1 MKLRGEGSTLN
12 GFIDKGSQVRG
23 DLAFEETFRIDGRF
37 EGKIRSGSELIVGD
51 DADVTAEID
60 VGRLSVNGSLKG
72 SVRATERVELL
83 AKARVF
89 GDISTPV
96 LRVEEG
102 AVFQGACQMGEE
114 EDSNLVELPFPRP
127 GSVST

>member
-1 MKLRGEGSTLN
+1 MKPRGEGSLN

-23 DLAFEETFRIDGRF
+23 DLSFEETFRIDGKF
-37 EGKIRSGSELIVGD
+37 EGKIRSGSELILGD
-51 DADVTAEID
+51 DAEVNAEIE

-83 AKARVF
+83 AGARVI

-96 LRVEEG
+96 LRIEEG
-102 AVFQGACQMGEE
+102 AHFEGSCQMGQ
-114 EDSNLVELPFPRP
+114 EDSNLVELPFSR
-127 GSVST
+127 

>member
-1 MKLRGEGSTLN
+1 MN
-12 GFIDKGSQVRG
+12 GFIDKGSHVRG
-23 DLAFEETFRIDGRF
+23 DLAFEESFRIDGKF
-37 EGKIRSGSELIVGD
+37 EGKIRSGSELILGD

-72 SVRATERVELL
+72 SVRATERVDLL

-89 GDISTPV
+89 GDIATPI

-102 AVFQGACQMGEE
+102 AVFQGGCQMGEE
-114 EDSNLVELPFPRP
+114 RESNLIELPFPR
-127 GSVST
+127 

>member
-1 MKLRGEGSTLN
+1 MKLSGEGPELD
-12 GFIDKGSQVRG
+12 GFIDKGSHVRG

-37 EGKIRSGSELIVGD
+37 EGKIRSGSELILGD
-51 DADVTAEID
+51 AADVTAEID

-83 AKARVF
+83 AKARVS
-89 GDISTPV
+89 GDIATPI

-114 EDSNLVELPFPRP
+114 ETSNLIELPFPRP
-127 GSVST
+127 GNT